1 MQITSIFF
9 LIWHF
14 VFTLNIDLG
23 LAKFFIL
30 WKSLCMMKPKEC
42 LSLKGVCFVVV
53 AAAAGRELLELS
65 RSREC
70 GRGDSDGKT
79 TII

>member
-1 MQITSIFF
+1 M
-9 LIWHF
+9 
-14 VFTLNIDLG
+14 
-23 LAKFFIL
+23 A
-30 WKSLCMMKPKEC
+30 LCVYFEHRFGIGKVLHSVEVA
-42 LSLKGVCFVVV
+42 LHDEAERVSVVKRRLLCCCCCC
-53 AAAAGRELLELS
+53 GRELLELS